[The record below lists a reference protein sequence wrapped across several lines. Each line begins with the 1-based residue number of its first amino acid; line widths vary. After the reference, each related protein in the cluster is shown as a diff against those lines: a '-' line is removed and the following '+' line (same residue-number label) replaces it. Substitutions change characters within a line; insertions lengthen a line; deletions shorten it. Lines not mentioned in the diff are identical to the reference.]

1 MKKNVLG
8 SVLGIALAAVLALGN
23 GMAVRAAGTE
33 GAEGA
38 NPSYSFNK
46 VYKLAGD
53 CQDGAVSPAETF
65 IFDDGNTDAVA
76 DVAKLYAVS
85 HTKYNNSNQPD
96 TRTELNDLSTE
107 NPNKIPETVKT
118 VTIGTA
124 EYAEGA
130 VTNKNGTTNKVTVT
144 VPDAQTYDSVG
155 YYYYQFKE
163 TTGNTAGVTYDT
175 AVKAFFVAVVNGENG
190 LKIDSVRFYAGT
202 DVNTKTDN
210 VTNEYSAGKLAI
222 TKNVTGNMGDKTKEF
237 TVNVTFTAPQNKAIN
252 APINIATTGAN
263 SPKNDATATIAEN
276 KKTASATITV
286 KDGTT
291 VTFTNIPKGVTYTV
305 VETPAEGYTASYTA
319 TANNGNVDNTTGV
332 TGTITTENNN
342 ADYME
347 QTVTITNNKGIDID
361 TGIFVSNLPYILAL
375 AGIAAAALLFFA
387 GKKRHSGE
395 D

>member
-1 MKKNVLG
+1 MKKN
-8 SVLGIALAAVLALGN
+8 VLGIALAAVLALGN
-23 GMAVRAAGTE
+23 GMAVRAE
-33 GAEGA
+33 GAD
-38 NPSYSFNK
+38 PSYSFNK

-65 IFDDGNTDAVA
+65 KFEDGTNTDAVA

-107 NPNKIPETVKT
+107 NPNKIPKAVKT
-118 VTIGTA
+118 IAIGTA
-124 EYAEGA
+124 DYEKGA
-130 VTNKNGTTNKVTVT
+130 VTDKTGATRKVTVT
-144 VPDAQTYDSVG
+144 VPDATSYDSVG

-175 AVKAFFVAVVNGENG
+175 AVKAFCVAVVNGETG
-190 LKIDSVRFYAGT
+190 LKIDSVRFYVGT

-210 VTNEYSAGKLAI
+210 VTNEYSAGTLAI
-222 TKNVTGNMGDKTKEF
+222 TKKVTGNMGDKTKEF
-237 TVNVTFTAPQNKAIN
+237 TVNVTFKAPENKEIK
-252 APINIATTGAN
+252 APINIATTGDITTN
-263 SPKNDATATIAEN
+263 RNTATIAAGN
-276 KKTASATITV
+276 NTASATITV

-319 TANNGNVDNTTGV
+319 TANNVTIDTTGL
-332 TGTITTENNN
+332 TGIITDGTN
-342 ADYME
+342 ADSMA
-347 QTVTITNNKGIDID
+347 QTVTITNNKGITID
-361 TGIFVSNLPYILAL
+361 TGIFVSNLPYLLAL

>member
-23 GMAVRAAGTE
+23 GMAVRAE
-33 GAEGA
+33 GAD
-38 NPSYSFNK
+38 PSYSFNK

-53 CQDGAVSPAETF
+53 CQDGAVSPEETF
-65 IFDDGNTDAVA
+65 IFDNGTDTGAEA
-76 DVAKLYAVS
+76 NVAKLYAVS
-85 HTKYNNSNQPD
+85 HTKYNDRNQPD
-96 TRTELNDLSTE
+96 ARTELANLSTE
-107 NPNKIPETVKT
+107 NPNKIPEAVKT
-118 VTIGTA
+118 ITIGKA
-124 EYAEGA
+124 EYAQGA
-130 VTNKNGTTNKVTVT
+130 VTDKTGATRKVTVT
-144 VPDAQTYDSVG
+144 VPDATSYGSVG

-163 TTGNTAGVTYDT
+163 TTGTTAGVTYDT
-175 AVKAFFVAVVNGENG
+175 AVKAFRVAVINGENG
-190 LKIDSVRFYAGT
+190 LEISSVLFYTGT
-202 DVNTKTDN
+202 DANTNTKTDN
-210 VTNEYSAGKLAI
+210 VTNEYSAGTLAI
-222 TKNVTGNMGDKTKEF
+222 TKKVTGNMGDKTKEF
-237 TVNVTFTAPQNKAIN
+237 TVNVTFKAPENKEIK
-252 APINIATTGAN
+252 APINIAITGDITTN
-263 SPKNDATATIAEN
+263 RNTATIADGN
-276 KKTASATITV
+276 DTASATITV

-361 TGIFVSNLPYILAL
+361 TGIFVSNLPYLLAL